1 MRAEFPIGNLSK
13 EPGTIGRTS
22 LTMSLQLDTMKVGV
36 LTGVNINPKRRLYGS
51 SHRRIGINGTYD
63 VLLGDF
69 PEATNQLFGSAVSL
83 TNDAIQK

>member
-1 MRAEFPIGNLSK
+1 
-13 EPGTIGRTS
+13 
-22 LTMSLQLDTMKVGV
+22 MSLQLDTMKVGV

-69 PEATNQLFGSAVSL
+69 PKATNQFIGGT
-83 TNDAIQK
+83 TNLANDTIKEARLSDHASDWLKLRQIEDK